1 MSTMTRIRPLEDLR
15 DAFGSDLLALIE
27 GHDADADMRQRNR
40 EFVSSGKLQTQ
51 RDLWA
56 HLRYHT
62 GAAIS
67 PLVLP
72 PPLQPQMV
80 IGGVPMHSIEFDI

>member
-1 MSTMTRIRPLEDLR
+1 MTRIRPLEDLR

-56 HLRYHT
+56 HVKYHT

-72 PPLQPQMV
+72 LPLQPQMV
-80 IGGVPMHSIEFDI
+80 TGIALLHTA

>member
-1 MSTMTRIRPLEDLR
+1 MDDTLSEHTEAEVRMKPLEGLR

-40 EFVSSGKLQTQ
+40 EFVSSNKLETR

-56 HLRYHT
+56 HLKYH
-62 GAAIS
+62 AAPIS
-67 PLVLP
+67 PLVP
-72 PPLQPQMV
+72 PQPLQP
-80 IGGVPMHSIEFDI
+80 

>member
-1 MSTMTRIRPLEDLR
+1 MDDTLSKHTEAEVGMKPLEDVR
-15 DAFGSDLLALIE
+15 DAFGSDLLSLIE

-40 EFVSSGKLQTQ
+40 EFVSSGKIQTR

-56 HLRYHT
+56 HLKYHT

-72 PPLQPQMV
+72 YPFSPGWSPQYP
-80 IGGVPMHSIEFDI
+80 G

>member
-1 MSTMTRIRPLEDLR
+1 MTRIRPLEDLR

-72 PPLQPQMV
+72 PTPSAPDGHRGRSHAFKL
-80 IGGVPMHSIEFDI
+80 SLTSR

>member
-1 MSTMTRIRPLEDLR
+1 MSTLSCLMRLQGDKMDDTLSEHPKAEVRRKPLEELR

-40 EFVSSGKLQTQ
+40 EFVNSGKLQTR

-56 HLRYHT
+56 HLKYHT
-62 GAAIS
+62 A
-67 PLVLP
+67 P
-72 PPLQPQMV
+72 
-80 IGGVPMHSIEFDI
+80 